1 MGSIVSSGIGSG
13 LDVSSLVQQLVQA
26 EGGPKTLRLNAEEAK
41 VQAKLSALGTLR
53 SALAS
58 FRDTVATLKD
68 AAKFQGRQVSL
79 WTPDFIAATASSAA
93 VPGSYAI
100 EVEQLAAAQKLQSTG
115 VAAATT
121 VIATTS
127 PPEERPPFA
136 AEW

>member
-1 MGSIVSSGIGSG
+1 MGSIVSSGVGSG

-58 FRDTVATLKD
+58 FRDTVAKLKD
-68 AAKFQGRQVSL
+68 AARFQGRVVTLS
-79 WTPDFIAATASSAA
+79 TPDFVSGSATTSA

-100 EVEQLAAAQKLQSTG
+100 EVQQLAAAHKLQSTG

-121 VIATTS
+121 VIGTGTLRISTAG
-127 PPEERPPFA
+127 
-136 AEW
+136 